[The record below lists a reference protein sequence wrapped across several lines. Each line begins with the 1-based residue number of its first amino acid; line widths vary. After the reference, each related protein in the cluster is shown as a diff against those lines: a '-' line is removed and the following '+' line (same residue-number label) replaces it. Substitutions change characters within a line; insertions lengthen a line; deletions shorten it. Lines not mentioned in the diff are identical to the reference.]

1 VIKYS
6 PDDEGKAEKKVVSRF
21 LPLHAAMSR
30 NVPLQTAAAILM
42 AYPDAVKEKDY
53 RGMLPLHYACGSGAP
68 ELCLAMRLMMYK
80 QAAKTTEPQENSLPI
95 HQLCQWGAISE
106 EAIHLLLMAYPE
118 SIDAKDIHGK
128 TPLDIICETRDGEE
142 AIELGKV
149 LKRCCLAIGM
159 NVEEEKD
166 EQVNAKTEIM
176 ELEHK
181 FNAEQTNHA
190 NEKAL
195 LMSEIDT
202 LQVQVDYLRSN
213 TSATETQV
221 MELQNALERLLG
233 KQMDIEK
240 KYLVATS
247 NLAKL
252 QAENGAL
259 DQEKRNLEEYLK
271 QSVVI
276 EKKHKQEISRL
287 SDMLENYSD
296 HNTILKSNV
305 KSLTADL
312 ASRNED
318 IKEMTKKINCYGK
331 NFQEFYILQRSRG
344 PN

>member
-1 VIKYS
+1 
-6 PDDEGKAEKKVVSRF
+6 
-21 LPLHAAMSR
+21 
-30 NVPLQTAAAILM
+30 
-42 AYPDAVKEKDY
+42 
-53 RGMLPLHYACGSGAP
+53 
-68 ELCLAMRLMMYK
+68 
-80 QAAKTTEPQENSLPI
+80 
-95 HQLCQWGAISE
+95 
-106 EAIHLLLMAYPE
+106 
-118 SIDAKDIHGK
+118 
-128 TPLDIICETRDGEE
+128 
-142 AIELGKV
+142 
-149 LKRCCLAIGM
+149 
-159 NVEEEKD
+159 VEEEQVD
-166 EQVNAKTEIM
+166 QVNAKTDIM

-213 TSATETQV
+213 TSATEKQV
-221 MELQNALERLLG
+221 MELQNAMERLLG

-240 KYLVATS
+240 KYSVATS

-271 QSVVI
+271 QSVII
-276 EKKHKQEISRL
+276 EKNQKQEISRL

-305 KSLTADL
+305 KSLTANL

-318 IKEMTKKINCYGK
+318 IKEMTKNMNSYGK
-331 NFQEFYILQRSRG
+331 NFQEFCKDLEVQIEQMKIAAHERELVLEEVLRDKKEKNDIELAGLMEFLKSIQLEEALVANFDQDVTNENVFSSPKTQMLKQEASKFFSSIIILFLEG
-344 PN
+344 CKYLIALVKLVKKFPNIIA

>member
-1 VIKYS
+1 
-6 PDDEGKAEKKVVSRF
+6 
-21 LPLHAAMSR
+21 M
-30 NVPLQTAAAILM
+30 
-42 AYPDAVKEKDY
+42 
-53 RGMLPLHYACGSGAP
+53 
-68 ELCLAMRLMMYK
+68 
-80 QAAKTTEPQENSLPI
+80 
-95 HQLCQWGAISE
+95 
-106 EAIHLLLMAYPE
+106 
-118 SIDAKDIHGK
+118 
-128 TPLDIICETRDGEE
+128 
-142 AIELGKV
+142 
-149 LKRCCLAIGM
+149 
-159 NVEEEKD
+159 
-166 EQVNAKTEIM
+166 
-176 ELEHK
+176 
-181 FNAEQTNHA
+181 
-190 NEKAL
+190 
-195 LMSEIDT
+195 
-202 LQVQVDYLRSN
+202 
-213 TSATETQV
+213 
-221 MELQNALERLLG
+221 RLLG

-240 KYLVATS
+240 KYSVATS

-318 IKEMTKKINCYGK
+318 IKEMTKKMNCYGK